1 MRIVDGIDYIDQ
13 VKQLIAE
20 YTKRL
25 GRDLSFQDI
34 ESELKDPSKKYTAP
48 ESELLAAVDDNG
60 HVMGMVAYHKHTDSR
75 CEMKR
80 LFVLPECRGMKL
92 GDRLVEEIVQHAR
105 KAGFK
110 EMVLDTITPLKAAV
124 HLYRKMGFEECEAYY
139 NNPMP
144 DVIYMK
150 KLL

>member
-1 MRIVDGIDYIDQ
+1 
-13 VKQLIAE
+13 
-20 YTKRL
+20 
-25 GRDLSFQDI
+25 
-34 ESELKDPSKKYTAP
+34 
-48 ESELLAAVDDNG
+48 
-60 HVMGMVAYHKHTDSR
+60 MVAYHKHTDSR